1 MLAREWN
8 APAQDICFESGIFS
22 LPGTNRFMSVTEVA
36 ASFPGALDGEFRAV
50 LMRGSSANGCHACEV
65 EIDRETGAVHVA
77 AYTAVDDFGAVLNEP
92 SVRGQVLG
100 AVTQGLGQALFEEV
114 VYDGTTGQI
123 VSGSLMDYAVP
134 RAGDAPRLRWIDNGL
149 RSRTNLFGA
158 KGCGEAGA
166 SAAPPTLMNAI
177 ADALSAYPAADT
189 LQMPAR
195 AAEIWRIIQDKRHP
209 NGSRTGGEASARN
222 SQDDIPMVHAP

>member
-1 MLAREWN
+1 
-8 APAQDICFESGIFS
+8 
-22 LPGTNRFMSVTEVA
+22 
-36 ASFPGALDGEFRAV
+36 LDGESHGV
-50 LMRGSSANGCHACEV
+50 LKRGSCANGCHACEV
-65 EIDRETGAVHVA
+65 EIDRETGAVHVV

-92 SVRGQVLG
+92 SVRGQVMG
-100 AVTQGLGQALFEEV
+100 GVTQGLGQALFEEV
-114 VYDGTTGQI
+114 VYDGTTGQV
-123 VSGSLMDYAVP
+123 VSGSLMDYAMP

-177 ADALSAYPAADT
+177 ADALSAYPAADI

-195 AAEIWRIIQDKRHP
+195 AADIWRIIQSKRHP
-209 NGSRTGGEASARN
+209 NGSRTSGEASVQN
-222 SQDDIPMVHAP
+222 SQDDTPMVDAP